1 MAKEKKVTGL
11 AEESADGAAV
21 VNAEVIPAPLRE
33 TEKPDGC
40 AAGFYC
46 YIGPNLAGLIQN
58 GAIFRGTRTDAMN
71 AAAEAIKKQPLVKTL
86 IVSGDELAEA
96 RLKVKR
102 KGNAL
107 NANYEKIAAS
117 KRQ

>member
-1 MAKEKKVTGL
+1 MPRNTTGTAPASAEKSAAPKI
-11 AEESADGAAV
+11 ES
-21 VNAEVIPAPLRE
+21 
-33 TEKPDGC
+33 KSDGC

-46 YIGPNLAGLIQN
+46 YIGPNLTGLIQN
-58 GAIFRGTRTDAMN
+58 GAIFRGTREDALK
-71 AAAEAIKKQPLVKTL
+71 AADDAIKKQPLVKTL

>member
-1 MAKEKKVTGL
+1 MDEFGQGSESFADEGLDIMKEGSQQVAHQAGRMARNGISKATRGIRKGIKSAVKK
-11 AEESADGAAV
+11 
-21 VNAEVIPAPLRE
+21 
-33 TEKPDGC
+33 
-40 AAGFYC
+40 AGK
-46 YIGPNLAGLIQN
+46 
-58 GAIFRGTRTDAMN
+58 

>member
-1 MAKEKKVTGL
+1 MPKNTTGTAPASATERPAAAKTEKP
-11 AEESADGAAV
+11 AAPQG
-21 VNAEVIPAPLRE
+21 EQ
-33 TEKPDGC
+33 KPDGC

-46 YIGPNLAGLIQN
+46 YIGPNLTGLIQN
-58 GAIFRGTRTDAMN
+58 GAIFRGTREDALK
-71 AAAEAIKKQPLVKTL
+71 AAADAIKKQPLVKTL

-107 NANYEKIAAS
+107 SANYEKIAAS

>member
-1 MAKEKKVTGL
+1 MPRNTTGTAPASAEKSAAPKI
-11 AEESADGAAV
+11 ES
-21 VNAEVIPAPLRE
+21 
-33 TEKPDGC
+33 KPDGC

-46 YIGPNLAGLIQN
+46 YIGPNLTGLIQN
-58 GAIFRGTRTDAMN
+58 GAIFRGTRADVLK
-71 AAAEAIKKQPLVKTL
+71 AADDAIKKQPLVKTL

-102 KGNAL
+102 KGNAM

>member
-1 MAKEKKVTGL
+1 MSKNAT
-11 AEESADGAAV
+11 GAAPV
-21 VNAEVIPAPLRE
+21 FSEKPAADTEVKKPNASQGEQ
-33 TEKPDGC
+33 KPDGC
-40 AAGFYC
+40 TVGFYC

-107 NANYEKIAAS
+107 NEKKKKIAAS

>member
-1 MAKEKKVTGL
+1 MPRNTTGTAPASAEKSAAPKI
-11 AEESADGAAV
+11 ES
-21 VNAEVIPAPLRE
+21 
-33 TEKPDGC
+33 KPDGC

-46 YIGPNLAGLIQN
+46 YIGPNLTGLIQN
-58 GAIFRGTRTDAMN
+58 GAIFRGTRTDALK
-71 AAAEAIKKQPLVKTL
+71 AAADAIKKQPLVKTL

-107 NANYEKIAAS
+107 SANYEKIAAS

>member
-1 MAKEKKVTGL
+1 MSKNAT
-11 AEESADGAAV
+11 GAAPV
-21 VNAEVIPAPLRE
+21 FSEKPAADTEVEKPNASQGEQ
-33 TEKPDGC
+33 KPDGC
-40 AAGFYC
+40 TVGFYC

>member
-1 MAKEKKVTGL
+1 M
-11 AEESADGAAV
+11 
-21 VNAEVIPAPLRE
+21 
-33 TEKPDGC
+33 
-40 AAGFYC
+40 
-46 YIGPNLAGLIQN
+46 
-58 GAIFRGTRTDAMN
+58 
-71 AAAEAIKKQPLVKTL
+71 KTL

-107 NANYEKIAAS
+107 SANYEKIAAS

>member
-1 MAKEKKVTGL
+1 MPKNTTGTAPASAAERTPAAKTEKPAAPQ
-11 AEESADGAAV
+11 AEQ
-21 VNAEVIPAPLRE
+21 
-33 TEKPDGC
+33 KPDGC

-46 YIGPNLAGLIQN
+46 YIGPNLTGLIQN
-58 GAIFRGTRTDAMN
+58 GAIFRGTREDALK
-71 AAAEAIKKQPLVKTL
+71 AAADAIKKQPLVKTL

-107 NANYEKIAAS
+107 SANYEKIAAS

>member
-1 MAKEKKVTGL
+1 MPKNTTGTAPASAAERPAVPKTEKP
-11 AEESADGAAV
+11 AAPKG
-21 VNAEVIPAPLRE
+21 EQ
-33 TEKPDGC
+33 KPDGC

-46 YIGPNLAGLIQN
+46 YIGPNLTGLIQN
-58 GAIFRGTRTDAMN
+58 GAIFRGNREDALK
-71 AAAEAIKKQPLVKTL
+71 AAADAIKKQPLVKTL